1 MASFPTTVAPSYG
14 TSKSSEPKVRI
25 AQFGSGYSQRTTM
38 GINQNLKVWSFE
50 WTNISETNADEI
62 ETFLDARG
70 GTESFDYTP
79 PGESSGSKFICKA
92 WEKII
97 PYLNRATIMASFE
110 EVAEA

>member
-1 MASFPTTVAPSYG
+1 MASFPTTVNPSYG
-14 TSKSSEPKVRI
+14 ASKASAPRVRI

-38 GINQNLKVWSFE
+38 GINQNLKVWSFQ

-79 PGESSGSKFICKA
+79 TGESSSSKFICTQWNKT
-92 WEKII
+92 I
-97 PYLNRATIMASFE
+97 PYLNRATITASFQ